1 MTSVEEERTIELYSK
16 SFQASRK
23 YCSNLPH
30 YVGSANHDQV
40 ANYLQAEL
48 QKLGLETSTQE
59 GYTLTDWGN
68 LVKSKIF

>member
-1 MTSVEEERTIELYSK
+1 LNYTARAFKQVENVAQI
-16 SFQASRK
+16 
-23 YCSNLPH
+23 PH

-59 GYTLTDWGN
+59 GYAPTDWGN
-68 LVKSKIF
+68 LVKSKTFWPE